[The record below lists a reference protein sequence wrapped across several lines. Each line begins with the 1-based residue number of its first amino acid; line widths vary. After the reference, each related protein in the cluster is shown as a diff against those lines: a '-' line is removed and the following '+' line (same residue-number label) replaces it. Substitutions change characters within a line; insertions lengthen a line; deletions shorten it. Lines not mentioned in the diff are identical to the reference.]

1 MHDRPC
7 TWLGK
12 GTSINIGG
20 LKLISWI
27 KTSPLDEMM
36 RQCDQNLLTIMWYQN
51 LFKISLSNDN
61 SRKEHSHHK

>member
-7 TWLGK
+7 TWFGK

-20 LKLISWI
+20 LKLVSWI